1 MTDTNRLTGFTGW
14 LRRATSNSPLLCRLS
29 IPRRLTVCFVLVI
42 VLMLLGEGALLRQL
56 HLIRAQA
63 DRLDGLTEELIE
75 VQRVHTSLA
84 SLYGRL
90 GVSAQSEDSVRLL
103 KELDTLRT
111 GLLEDAQPTHAA
123 FPHFPPQVKLDST
136 VLTTLESIERTLP
149 SPLDPIPVLVPPG
162 DCVAV

>member
-29 IPRRLTVCFVLVI
+29 IHRRLTVCFVLVI

-84 SLYGRL
+84 SLYGRPR
-90 GVSAQSEDSVRLL
+90 GSPP
-103 KELDTLRT
+103 LRKS
-111 GLLEDAQPTHAA
+111 
-123 FPHFPPQVKLDST
+123 FPPLSKTDEHPP
-136 VLTTLESIERTLP
+136 TTPLRHPPPPPDFLKNIRAVWSP
-149 SPLDPIPVLVPPG
+149 S
-162 DCVAV
+162 

>member
-14 LRRATSNSPLLCRLS
+14 LRRATSNSPLLWRLS
-29 IPRRLTVCFVLVI
+29 IHRRLTVCFVLVI

-103 KELDTLRT
+103 KEWDTLRT
-111 GLLEDAQPTHAA
+111 GLLEDAQRTQAA
-123 FPHFPPQVKLDST
+123 FRDLPPEVKVDST
-136 VLTTLESIERTLP
+136 VLKP
-149 SPLDPIPVLVPPG
+149 SNQSSVRCRHIWMQSEFWSHR
-162 DCVAV
+162 